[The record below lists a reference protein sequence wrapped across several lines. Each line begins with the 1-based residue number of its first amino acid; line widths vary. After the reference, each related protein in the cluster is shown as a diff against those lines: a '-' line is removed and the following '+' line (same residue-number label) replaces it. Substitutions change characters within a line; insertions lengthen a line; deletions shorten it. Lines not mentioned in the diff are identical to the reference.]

1 MLLERLVLF
10 IEGSCLKGEK
20 VFRYARLL
28 PVILSSGCAS
38 LQDLSYGMIEPDTY
52 ILVSVA
58 NCQTT
63 QISVDYG
70 ADAGFADLKS
80 YAWIL
85 EEHAGSTDTGTR
97 ASRQPHAWVADS
109 VNAAL
114 AAKGF
119 RLD

>member
-1 MLLERLVLF
+1 M
-10 IEGSCLKGEK
+10 
-20 VFRYARLL
+20 
-28 PVILSSGCAS
+28 
-38 LQDLSYGMIEPDTY
+38 QDSFCGMIEPDTY
-52 ILVSVA
+52 VLVSVA

-114 AAKGF
+114 VAKGF